1 MVFYIA
7 APPPGHKTCTKC
19 GQCEKHSKN
28 KSKRDGLQTKCVQ
41 CDKVRYEE
49 RKDEMLAQQKKY
61 DEEHRDEKNAREK
74 KRYQENKQEII
85 AQVVAYNR
93 NRRQTDD
100 AFRLLCN
107 CRTRLHHAL
116 KGELKAAKTL
126 ELIGCTSKE
135 LLEHLERTMSP
146 EVRALRDEGVEIV
159 IDHIIPCAAFDFS
172 IAEHQRVCFNYT
184 NLQYL
189 DKPTNMSKSDKL
201 PDGFNFALWFEAA
214 RVRLA

>member
-1 MVFYIA
+1 MVLYIA
-7 APPPGHKTCTKC
+7 APPPDHKTCKKC
-19 GQCEKHSKN
+19 GQCEKHN
-28 KSKRDGLQTKCVQ
+28 KCKRDGLQAKCVQ
-41 CDKVRYEE
+41 CKKAYRVANKDKISAYLRQHYEE
-49 RKDEMLAQQKKY
+49 NKDKIRAHHKKY
-61 DEEHRDEKNAREK
+61 YEAHKD
-74 KRYQENKQEII
+74 EII
-85 AQVVAYNR
+85 AQHSEYTR

-100 AFRLLCN
+100 AFRVLGA

-126 ELIGCTSKE
+126 ELIGCTPDE

-172 IAEHQRVCFNYT
+172 IPEHQCVCFYYT

-189 DKPTNMSKSDKL
+189 DKPTNLSKRDKL
-201 PDGFNFALWFEAA
+201 PPGFDFALWFEAA